1 MRINFLDKIKNETF
15 KLPCHKSLVWYLLL
29 DIVKQK
35 VHQIKINTP
44 YPTSD
49 FTSGFYY
56 ENSPNLEIGILRSP
70 YDLIHAANAI
80 EKNRLKVKFNK
91 SLFKNNNEH
100 VRLLTAL
107 SKLNTV
113 DIFSGKIKIIPEIT
127 SSAVWTRWIKN
138 ELNGNDNLI
147 NPLIWK
153 ALNYSEYDIPVQWF
167 DTTNILKTN
176 EENLKFNSYVKK
188 LSKTKIGLKKY
199 YGKNSKKIQI

>member
-1 MRINFLDKIKNETF
+1 M
-15 KLPCHKSLVWYLLL
+15 VWYPFRYC
-29 DIVKQK
+29 KTEGTPN
-35 VHQIKINTP
+35 KINTP
-44 YPTSD
+44 CPTSD

-127 SSAVWTRWIKN
+127 SSAVWTRWIK
-138 ELNGNDNLI
+138 
-147 NPLIWK
+147 K
-153 ALNYSEYDIPVQWF
+153 
-167 DTTNILKTN
+167 
-176 EENLKFNSYVKK
+176 
-188 LSKTKIGLKKY
+188 
-199 YGKNSKKIQI
+199 